1 MIPPKNKRFHR
12 IQNSE
17 NFIFLKRLIKNPR
30 SLGAIAPSSKQLARF
45 ICNHIHY
52 NEADYL
58 VEIGAGTGRFTRALL
73 QFGVP
78 ASRLIVIELDPELAQ
93 YLRMNFPAV
102 TVIQGDA
109 TLLASLLPLE
119 TKGRVRTIISGIPMV
134 NLPKKIQK
142 GIMDACFDVLDENGS
157 VLQFTYG
164 LISPISVKDF
174 GLHGEKLGRVM
185 QNIPP
190 ATIWRYSKV
199 PFPQSHKE
207 KSTRTLKKFLRN
219 FQDRI

>member
-1 MIPPKNKRFHR
+1 MIPPQNKRFHR
-12 IQNSE
+12 IKNNE
-17 NFIFLKRLIKNPR
+17 NFIFLKRLIRNPR
-30 SLGAIAPSSKQLARF
+30 SLGAIVPSSKQLARF

-78 ASRLIVIELDPELAQ
+78 ASHLIVIELDPELVQ
-93 YLRMNFPAV
+93 YLRANFPTV

-109 TLLASLLPLE
+109 TSLASLLPLE
-119 TKGRVRTIISGIPMV
+119 AKGRIRTIISGIPMV

-142 GIMDACFDVLDENGS
+142 GIMDACFDVLTEEGS

-164 LISPISVKDF
+164 FISPISVKGF
-174 GLHGEKLGRVM
+174 GLYGKKLGRVM

-190 ATIWRYSKV
+190 ATIWRYSRV
-199 PFPQSHKE
+199 PFSQPHKE
-207 KSTRTLKKFLRN
+207 KPVLSS
-219 FQDRI
+219 